1 MLGAALTA
9 AVVVAFG
16 MSAAAKLADPGA
28 FRRSLPATLGVAPL
42 RANRLAPAV
51 VAAELAVL
59 PPLVVGVWWAPAALV
74 GFALAGALL
83 VAFTAAL
90 LSMIR
95 RGVTEPCHCFGA
107 QDSPPGRLDLVRN
120 GLLVA
125 AAVAGLVVAAVAG
138 PVVGSPGIEGAGG
151 ALLGVAAA
159 LLVVRLDDL
168 RWMVGPVLPG
178 AG

>member
-9 AVVVAFG
+9 AVAVTFG

-28 FRRSLPATLGVAPL
+28 FRRSLPATLGVPPL

-59 PPLVVGVWWAPAALV
+59 PPLVLGVWWAPAALV
-74 GFALAGALL
+74 GFALAAALL

-120 GLLVA
+120 GLLA
-125 AAVAGLVVAAVAG
+125 GFAVAGLVVVAVSGPVAG
-138 PVVGSPGIEGAGG
+138 GSGIELGGG
-151 ALLGVAAA
+151 ALLGAAAA
-159 LLVVRLDDL
+159 LLAVRLDDL

-178 AG
+178 LG

>member
-1 MLGAALTA
+1 MLASATTAALL
-9 AVVVAFG
+9 VAFG

-28 FRRSLPATLGVAPL
+28 FRRSLPATLGIPPL
-42 RANRLAPAV
+42 RATRLAPVV

-59 PPLVVGVWWAPAALV
+59 PPLVVGLWWAPAALV

-90 LSMIR
+90 ASMIR

-120 GLLVA
+120 GLLLAFA
-125 AAVAGLVVAAVAG
+125 ATGFLVAG
-138 PVVGSPGIEGAGG
+138 PAFAAPGIEVAGG

-168 RWMVGPVLPG
+168 RWMLSPVLPG
-178 AG
+178 SG